1 MRGEI
6 SVSHEELPCCNPNV
20 NRTVQNIWCV
30 PSVFCYLLF
39 LQPMTIPFGVPGV
52 AQSGAVY
59 SVRQFRKCVW
69 KSMDCTA
76 KSSFPGLVPRKPLRE
91 QRRQKWKG
99 PARMAQARRGHKT
112 CPFPTSHKSALLK
125 PGWLLLKSYET
136 PKAERIPCAALQKA
150 CLLILSISDIAMAS
164 QISGAH

>member
-6 SVSHEELPCCNPNV
+6 SVSHGEVPAHSVLPSAWQGQLEVACVSLEILFAEYPLMTVVSPISEELPCCNPNV

-39 LQPMTIPFGVPGV
+39 LQPTTIPFGVPGV

-76 KSSFPGLVPRKPLRE
+76 KSSFPGLVPR
-91 QRRQKWKG
+91 
-99 PARMAQARRGHKT
+99 
-112 CPFPTSHKSALLK
+112 
-125 PGWLLLKSYET
+125 YV
-136 PKAERIPCAALQKA
+136 
-150 CLLILSISDIAMAS
+150 
-164 QISGAH
+164 